1 MLPELATTVPVP
13 EPVFATMTLSLV
25 RLKLPFTVAADVMT
39 SVAGFVLP
47 VIAPDHELN
56 DETPEPVPW
65 NESDVPCSTVAVQ
78 MLPLVVQSSTDDES
92 TVRRTATVP
101 LPAIVTVNVYERR
114 AKVAVTFLAAVVE
127 TTQVPMP
134 VQPSPD
140 QPENTEAESGAAVSV
155 TIAPWL

>member
-1 MLPELATTVPVP
+1 
-13 EPVFATMTLSLV
+13 
-25 RLKLPFTVAADVMT
+25 
-39 SVAGFVLP
+39 
-47 VIAPDHELN
+47 
-56 DETPEPVPW
+56 
-65 NESDVPCSTVAVQ
+65 

-134 VQPSPD
+134 EQPSPD